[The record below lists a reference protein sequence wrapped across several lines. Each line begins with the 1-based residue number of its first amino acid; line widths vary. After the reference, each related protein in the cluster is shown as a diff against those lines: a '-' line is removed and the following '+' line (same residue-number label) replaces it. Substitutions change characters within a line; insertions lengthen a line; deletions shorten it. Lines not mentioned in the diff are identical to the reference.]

1 MIDRDNPDS
10 SPTGQRGEW
19 NNNQVITE
27 RSADRLEKSHFS
39 GLKSVR
45 RGRAPIPKGLIRI
58 GLAGF
63 RDGGQ
68 RWRARGREH
77 NPAFDMGY
85 SG

>member
-1 MIDRDNPDS
+1 MAKPDFPPNIDR
-10 SPTGQRGEW
+10 R
-19 NNNQVITE
+19 QVITE

-63 RDGGQ
+63 RDGGE
-68 RWRARGREH
+68 RWRARAREH

-85 SG
+85 SGWSPS